1 MSIISALLN
10 GQTRINPSTHITLF
24 AITCNIGISGAVI
37 LPQNNHMALA
47 ITNLSK
53 KYNNQKTALSNFSI
67 DINKGILGLLGPNG
81 AGKSTLMKLIATI
94 SKPTGGTLLLDGTDI
109 VKHPDA
115 IRKVLGYLP
124 QDFGVYPNLNAYEF
138 LEYIAAMKGVGG
150 KGLRK
155 RIDIL
160 LEGVN
165 LTADAKRPIG
175 TYSGGMKQR
184 IGIAQALLNDPKV
197 LIFDEPTVGLDPEE
211 RMRFRQL
218 IADLAQDCVI
228 ILSSHIVSDI
238 ETIAD
243 EVAIMQGGML
253 ITKGYQQD
261 IIKQADGRIFETFL
275 DNAALT
281 EFKGRYKVIDTSRQN
296 DRIKTRYISTQANAA
311 PSSAPVKATLEDAYL
326 FLTQNNA

>member
-1 MSIISALLN
+1 MSL
-10 GQTRINPSTHITLF
+10 
-24 AITCNIGISGAVI
+24 V
-37 LPQNNHMALA
+37 
-47 ITNLSK
+47 ITNLTK
-53 KYNNQKTALSNFSI
+53 QYNKNKTGLSNYSI
-67 DINKGILGLLGPNG
+67 TIDKGVLGLLGPNG
-81 AGKSTLMKLIATI
+81 AGKSTLMKIIATI
-94 SKPTGGTLLLDGTDI
+94 SKPTEGALFLDGEDI
-109 VKHPDA
+109 VKNPDC

-150 KGLRK
+150 KDLRK
-155 RIDIL
+155 RIDML
-160 LEGVN
+160 LDGVN

-218 IADLAQDCVI
+218 ISDLADDCII

-243 EVAIMQGGML
+243 DVAIMKNGLLLEKAIQP
-253 ITKGYQQD
+253 D
-261 IIKQADGRIFETFL
+261 IIKQVDGRVFETL
-275 DNAALT
+275 IDNSELT
-281 EFKGRYKVIDTSRQN
+281 TFKTKHLVVNTNRQKDKMN
-296 DRIKTRYISTQANAA
+296 VRYITRGNAQE
-311 PSSAPVKATLEDAYL
+311 PGSATAAATLEDAYL
-326 FLTQNNA
+326 FLTQNI

>member
-1 MSIISALLN
+1 
-10 GQTRINPSTHITLF
+10 
-24 AITCNIGISGAVI
+24 
-37 LPQNNHMALA
+37 MALS

-53 KYNNQKTALSNFSI
+53 QYNAEKTAVSNFSLT
-67 DINKGILGLLGPNG
+67 INKGVLGLLGPNG
-81 AGKSTLMKLIATI
+81 AGKSTLMKMIATI
-94 SKPTGGTLLLDGTDI
+94 SKPSAGNLLLDGIDI
-109 VKHPDA
+109 VQNPNA

-150 KGLRK
+150 KGLRQ
-155 RIDIL
+155 RIDLL

-165 LTADAKRPIG
+165 LSADAKRPIG

-218 IADLAQDCVI
+218 ISDLAQDSII

-243 EVAIMQGGML
+243 EVAIMKEGKL
-253 ITKGYQQD
+253 ITHAAQYD
-261 IIKQADGRIFETFL
+261 IIKQAEGRIFELLL
-275 DNAALT
+275 DNGDLNV
-281 EFKGRYKVIDTSRQN
+281 FKQRYKVIDTARQA
-296 DRIKTRYISTQANAA
+296 DKIKVRYISIPGAAA
-311 PSSAPVKATLEDAYL
+311 PLSLQVTATLEDAYL
-326 FLTQNNA
+326 FLTQNNS